1 MGYLEALR
9 ERVLVF
15 DGGMGTGIQFR
26 APAPDAF
33 QGHDGCNEWL
43 SLTRPDLIAD
53 IHASFLA
60 VGCDAI
66 ETNTFGAFSVV
77 LDEYGLG
84 AETRRLAEASARIA
98 RRVADEHAAPGR
110 PRFVAGSIGPGTK
123 LPSLG
128 HIGFDDLAAA
138 YEPLVDGLIEGGCD
152 LLLVETCQD
161 LLQLRAALDAVRRVS
176 ARRRVR
182 LPVGV
187 QITVETTG
195 TMLLGT
201 DTLAALAA
209 LLPLRPDTIGLNCAT
224 GPDAMR
230 DHVRTLC
237 RHSPAP
243 VSVLPNAGLPR
254 NDGGRMVYDLTPEHF
269 ADTLARFVEEF
280 GVGVVGGCCGT
291 EPRHLAALI
300 ARLGGRAAPRRA
312 VEPLEAL
319 SSLYQAVPLAQSPR
333 PLLIGERTNANGS
346 KAFRERQAAGDVEGL
361 VAMARAQQDEGA
373 HVLDVCLAFVGRDEA
388 ADVAALM
395 PRLNV
400 EAQIPV
406 MIDSTEP
413 PAIEAALKRL
423 GGRCIVN
430 SINLEDGE
438 RRARDVLELC
448 RRFGAAVV
456 ALCIDEQGMA
466 REPARKLAV
475 ARRLTALAAQ
485 YGLGPQDMLIDPL
498 TFTLGSGDEDSRRS
512 ALDTLEGL
520 RLIKDGIPGARTLLG
535 VSNVSFGLQPRVRR
549 VLTSAF
555 LRRALDAGLDAA
567 ILHAGKVLGADA
579 VPAALWDACGRLIDD
594 DRAGGDPLEV
604 LLASDGVAPEAA
616 PSEDL
621 PVAQRLHRRIVS
633 GRPQGLEAD
642 LDEALAAHAPLAIIN
657 DLLLPAMQE
666 VGDLFGSGRLQLP
679 FVLRSAET
687 MKAAV
692 RHLEPHMERSAAAS
706 RGRFVIATVKGDVH
720 DIGKNLV
727 DIILTNNGYTVDNLG
742 IKVPVEQLIE
752 AVRRDR
758 PAAVGMS
765 GLLVKSTLVMRDNLD
780 AFNEAGIDLPVVL
793 GGAALTRLY
802 VERDLRRLYRGPVY
816 YARDAFDGLRL
827 VGAISRGEAPPAPV
841 RGDAAPDDPSR
852 DDEGTAAAIAIASP
866 GPGSPLAP
874 VARIPRPPFWGTR
887 VTTGFDLAE
896 VWTLLNRAALVKGRW
911 GYTRAGLDAAG
922 YAALQREEVEPALA
936 RLRRDAL
943 QDGWLQPAAIHG
955 WFPCASDG
963 DDLLVWATPDDAQP
977 RWRFPFPRQAE
988 TPGRCLTDY
997 VRPQPP
1003 DGGERDVLGV
1013 MVVTV
1018 GEAATAHCR
1027 DLLQADDYREYLLA
1041 HGFAVETAEALAEFQ
1056 HRALR
1061 RELGIGGDDAA
1072 APADLVKGRYRG
1084 RRFSFGY
1091 PACPDL
1097 EHQRLL
1103 QEMLDWERIGIRLSE
1118 ECQLEPEQSTSA
1130 LVFHHPGA
1138 EYFSI

>member
-1 MGYLEALR
+1 
-9 ERVLVF
+9 
-15 DGGMGTGIQFR
+15 
-26 APAPDAF
+26 
-33 QGHDGCNEWL
+33 
-43 SLTRPDLIAD
+43 
-53 IHASFLA
+53 
-60 VGCDAI
+60 
-66 ETNTFGAFSVV
+66 
-77 LDEYGLG
+77 
-84 AETRRLAEASARIA
+84 
-98 RRVADEHAAPGR
+98 
-110 PRFVAGSIGPGTK
+110 
-123 LPSLG
+123 
-128 HIGFDDLAAA
+128 
-138 YEPLVDGLIEGGCD
+138 
-152 LLLVETCQD
+152 
-161 LLQLRAALDAVRRVS
+161 
-176 ARRRVR
+176 
-182 LPVGV
+182 
-187 QITVETTG
+187 
-195 TMLLGT
+195 
-201 DTLAALAA
+201 
-209 LLPLRPDTIGLNCAT
+209 
-224 GPDAMR
+224 
-230 DHVRTLC
+230 
-237 RHSPAP
+237 
-243 VSVLPNAGLPR
+243 
-254 NDGGRMVYDLTPEHF
+254 
-269 ADTLARFVEEF
+269 
-280 GVGVVGGCCGT
+280 
-291 EPRHLAALI
+291 
-300 ARLGGRAAPRRA
+300 
-312 VEPLEAL
+312 
-319 SSLYQAVPLAQSPR
+319 
-333 PLLIGERTNANGS
+333 
-346 KAFRERQAAGDVEGL
+346 
-361 VAMARAQQDEGA
+361 
-373 HVLDVCLAFVGRDEA
+373 
-388 ADVAALM
+388 
-395 PRLNV
+395 
-400 EAQIPV
+400 
-406 MIDSTEP
+406 
-413 PAIEAALKRL
+413 
-423 GGRCIVN
+423 
-430 SINLEDGE
+430 
-438 RRARDVLELC
+438 
-448 RRFGAAVV
+448 
-456 ALCIDEQGMA
+456 
-466 REPARKLAV
+466 RKLAV
-475 ARRLTALAAQ
+475 ARRLTALAAE

-520 RLIKDGIPGARTLLG
+520 RLIKAGIPGSRTLLG

-567 ILHAGKVLGADA
+567 ILHAGKVLGADD

-594 DRAGGDPLEV
+594 DRAAGDPLEV
-604 LLASDGVAPEAA
+604 LLASDGVAPDAA
-616 PSEDL
+616 PSEEL
-621 PVAQRLHRRIVS
+621 PVEQRLHRRIVS

-642 LDEALAAHAPLAIIN
+642 LDEALAAYEPLAIIN

-692 RHLEPHMERSAAAS
+692 RHLEPRMARSSVAS

-780 AFNEAGIDLPVVL
+780 AFNEAGLDLPVVL

-841 RGDAAPDDPSR
+841 REDAAPVDD
-852 DDEGTAAAIAIASP
+852 DAATAPP
-866 GPGSPLAP
+866 GAGPRSPLAP
-874 VARIPRPPFWGTR
+874 VSRLPQPPFWGTR
-887 VTTGFDLAE
+887 VTTGFDLEE

-911 GYTRAGLDAAG
+911 GYTRAGLDAAS

-936 RLRRDAL
+936 RLRLDAL
-943 QDGWLQPAAIHG
+943 RNGWLQPAAIHG

-963 DDLLVWATPDDAQP
+963 DDLLVWAAPDDAQP
-977 RWRFPFPRQAE
+977 RWRFSFPRQAA

-997 VRPQPP
+997 VRPLGPQ
-1003 DGGERDVLGV
+1003 RDVLGV

-1018 GEAATAHCR
+1018 GEAATNRCR
-1027 DLLQADDYREYLLA
+1027 ELLRADDYREYLLA

-1061 RELGIGGDDAA
+1061 RELGVDGDDAA
-1072 APADLVKGRYRG
+1072 DPADLVKGRYRG

-1103 QEMLDWERIGIRLSE
+1103 REMLGWERIGITLSE

-1138 EYFSI
+1138 EYFTI

>member
-1 MGYLEALR
+1 MGYLAALR

-26 APAPDAF
+26 APDPDDF

-53 IHASFLA
+53 IHDAFLA
-60 VGCDAI
+60 AGCDAI
-66 ETNTFGAFSVV
+66 ETNTFGAFPVV

-84 AETRRLAEASARIA
+84 AEARRLAEAAARLA
-98 RRVADEHAAPGR
+98 RRVADDHAAPGR
-110 PRFVAGSIGPGTK
+110 PRFVAGSLGPGTK

-176 ARRRVR
+176 ERRRVR

-237 RHSPAP
+237 RHSPVP

-254 NDGGRMVYDLTPEHF
+254 NDGGRMVYDLTPERF
-269 ADTLARFVEEF
+269 ADTLVRFVEEF

-291 EPRHLAALI
+291 EPRHLSALI

-438 RRARDVLELC
+438 GRARDVLALC

-456 ALCIDEQGMA
+456 TLCIDERGMA
-466 REPARKLAV
+466 REPERKLAV
-475 ARRLTALAAQ
+475 ARRLTALAAE
-485 YGLGPQDMLIDPL
+485 YGLGPQDLLVDPL

-520 RLIKDGIPGARTLLG
+520 RLIKAGIPGVRTLLG

-567 ILHAGKVLGADA
+567 ILHAGKVLGADD
-579 VPAALWDACGRLIDD
+579 VPAGLWDACLRLIDD
-594 DRAGGDPLEV
+594 DRAGGDPLEI
-604 LLASDGVAPEAA
+604 LLASDGVAPDAA
-616 PSEDL
+616 PAEDL
-621 PVAQRLHRRIVS
+621 TLEQRLHRRIVA

-642 LDEALAAHAPLAIIN
+642 LDEALAAYEPLAIIN

-692 RHLEPHMERSAAAS
+692 RHLEPRMARSADAS

-758 PAAVGMS
+758 PAALGMS

-802 VERDLRRLYRGPVY
+802 VERDLRRLYKGPVY

-841 RGDAAPDDPSR
+841 RGDDAPDPDSADAVSAPEAGSR
-852 DDEGTAAAIAIASP
+852 
-866 GPGSPLAP
+866 SPLAP

-887 VTTGFDLAE
+887 VTDGIDLEA

-911 GYTRAGLDAAG
+911 GYTRAGLDARR
-922 YAALQREEVEPALA
+922 YADLQREEVEPALA
-936 RLRRDAL
+936 RLRADAL
-943 QDGWLQPAAIHG
+943 RDGWLRPAAIHG
-955 WFPCASDG
+955 WFPCAADG
-963 DDLLVWATPDDAQP
+963 DDLLVWASPDDARP
-977 RWRFPFPRQAE
+977 RWRFTFPRQTE
-988 TPGRCLTDY
+988 MPGRCLTDY
-997 VRPQPP
+997 VRPLTPA
-1003 DGGERDVLGV
+1003 GGERDVLGAL
-1013 MVVTV
+1013 VVTV
-1018 GEAATAHCR
+1018 GEAATARCR
-1027 DLLQADDYREYLLA
+1027 DLLQADDYREYLLT
-1041 HGFAVETAEALAEFQ
+1041 HGFAVETAEALAEYQ
-1056 HRALR
+1056 HRELR
-1061 RELGIGGDDAA
+1061 RELGVAGDDAA
-1072 APADLVKGRYRG
+1072 DPADLVKGRYRG

-1103 QEMLDWERIGIRLSE
+1103 GEMLGWERIGIRLSE